1 MNIEFDDKTIVVVG
15 ANRGIGYQVAKA
27 FAESGGNVTIMAES
41 EDIHAAAV
49 KMSEETGKS
58 IVGKLC
64 DITDINSLQNAF
76 GDIDSVDI
84 LVCNSGV
91 GLRGPLSVPMEEVA
105 ENYRRAIN
113 VNVFGALM
121 LTHIAAE
128 KVQRG
133 GHIIYTASTYSKAPQ
148 GDFVAYA
155 ATKHATLGIVRATAK
170 ELGPAG
176 ITVNAVCPGPIHNEL
191 LEMAAERTGTTPAD
205 YFADLTKQ
213 QAINRGPIQMSDLV
227 GAYLFLASDAAA
239 QITGQAINVDKGE
252 VMM

>member
-1 MNIEFDDKTIVVVG
+1 MKIEFDEKTIVVVG

-41 EDIHAAAV
+41 DDIHAAAV
-49 KMSEETGKS
+49 KMSEETNKS
-58 IVGKLC
+58 IVSQLC
-64 DITDINSLQNAF
+64 DITNIKSLQKAF
-76 GDIDSVDI
+76 SSIQSIDI

-91 GLRGPLSVPMEEVA
+91 GLRGPLSAPMEEVA
-105 ENYRRAIN
+105 ANYRAAID
-113 VNVFGALM
+113 VNVFGTLM

-191 LEMAAERTGTTPAD
+191 LERAAQRMGTTPAD
-205 YFADLTKQ
+205 YFANLTEQ
-213 QAINRGPIQMSDLV
+213 QAINRGPIQMRDLV
-227 GAYLFLASDAAA
+227 GSYLFLASDAASE
-239 QITGQAINVDKGE
+239 ITGQALNVDKGE
-252 VMM
+252 AMM

>member
-1 MNIEFDDKTIVVVG
+1 MLALLRQLPHNLLPAYKTYDFGALSVNIEFNEKTIVVVG

-49 KMSEETGKS
+49 KMSEETGKV
-58 IVGKLC
+58 ITGQLC
-64 DITDINSLQNAF
+64 DITDISSLQNAF
-76 GDIDSVDI
+76 SNISCIDI

-91 GLRGPLSVPMEEVA
+91 GLRGPLSAPMEEVA
-105 ENYRRAIN
+105 DNYRTAIN

-128 KVQRG
+128 KVQQR

-148 GDFVAYA
+148 GDFVAYS

-170 ELGPAG
+170 ELDQRALQSMPCARALFTMNCLKCQPKEPVKLPPTTLP
-176 ITVNAVCPGPIHNEL
+176 ISLSIKPLTVDP
-191 LEMAAERTGTTPAD
+191 
-205 YFADLTKQ
+205 FK
-213 QAINRGPIQMSDLV
+213 
-227 GAYLFLASDAAA
+227 
-239 QITGQAINVDKGE
+239 
-252 VMM
+252 